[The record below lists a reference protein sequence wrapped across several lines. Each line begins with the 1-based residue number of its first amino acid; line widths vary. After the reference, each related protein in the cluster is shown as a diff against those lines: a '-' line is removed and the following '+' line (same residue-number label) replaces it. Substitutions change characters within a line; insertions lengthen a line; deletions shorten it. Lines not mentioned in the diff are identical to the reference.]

1 MVPPIRFVTS
11 SRGGIAY
18 QSVGEHEQCLVVVP
32 PLAQNIEKMWEQ
44 PSFWRPIRRLSSS
57 VRFVHYDKL
66 GTGASDPV
74 REPATL
80 QDRIAELVAVLDD
93 AGVERAWLLGLSE
106 GGMIAIAA
114 AALVPERVAGLILVG
129 TTSGAGA
136 RPDPDRHGPA
146 RSAEETLRYF
156 TAVADSWGGPSS
168 LVLRD
173 FAPSLR
179 WIPGIDTWL
188 PAYERAAAS
197 PAMIHALLASSLRLD
212 ATPFLGALS
221 QPTVVLH
228 LSGDR
233 VIPVSHGRFLA
244 DAIDG
249 ARLVV
254 LDGDDHFVW
263 VSPAVDEILDEV
275 LAAVGVDVDARA
287 GRRYRGL
294 TPWDTLTTAER
305 RVARL
310 VQRGLTNAEVARS
323 SGASVRTVETQLTRI
338 YAKLDVRSRTEL
350 AIRAED

>member
-1 MVPPIRFVTS
+1 MVPPIRFAS
-11 SRGGIAY
+11 SLRGGIAY
-18 QSVGEHEQCLVVVP
+18 QAVGEHEQCLLVVP

-44 PSFWRPIRRLSSS
+44 PSFWRPIRRLASS

-74 REPATL
+74 REPARL
-80 QDRIAELVAVLDD
+80 EDRVAELVAVLD
-93 AGVERAWLLGLSE
+93 AVGVQRTWLLGLSE

-114 AALVPERVAGLILVG
+114 AALVPARVAGLILVG

-156 TAVADSWGGPSS
+156 TAVADAWGGPSS
-168 LVLRD
+168 LVLAD

-212 ATPFLGALS
+212 VTRFLGGLS
-221 QPTVVLH
+221 QPTLVLH

-254 LDGDDHFVW
+254 LDGEDHFAW
-263 VSPAVDEILDEV
+263 VSPSVDEIIDEV
-275 LAAVGVDVDARA
+275 LATLGAGTRAR
-287 GRRYRGL
+287 RRYRGL

-323 SGASVRTVETQLTRI
+323 SGASVRTIETQLTRV

>member
-1 MVPPIRFVTS
+1 VIPPIRFAAS

-18 QSVGEHEQCLVVVP
+18 QSVGDHEPSLLVVP

-44 PSFWRPIRRLSSS
+44 PSFWRPIRRLAST

-74 REPATL
+74 SEPAGL
-80 QDRIAELVAVLDD
+80 DDRIAELIAVLDH
-93 AGVERAWLLGLSE
+93 AGVEQAWLLGLSE
-106 GGMIAIAA
+106 GGVIALAA
-114 AALVPERVAGLILVG
+114 AAQVPERVAGLILLG
-129 TTSGAGA
+129 TSSGTGA

-146 RSAEETLRYF
+146 RSPEETLRYF
-156 TAVADSWGGPSS
+156 TAVADSWAEPSS
-168 LVLRD
+168 LVLPD

-179 WIPGIDTWL
+179 WVPGMDTWL

-212 ATPFLGALS
+212 STPLLGEIS
-221 QPTVVLH
+221 QPTLVMH

-254 LDGDDHFVW
+254 LDGDDHFAW
-263 VSPAVDEILDEV
+263 VSPSIDEV
-275 LAAVGVDVDARA
+275 IDEVFTVMGVEAQA

-310 VQRGLTNAEVARS
+310 VQRGFTNAEVARS
-323 SGASVRTVETQLTRI
+323 SGGSVRTVETQLTRI

-350 AIRAED
+350 AIRPED